1 MSVVG
6 LGTRQKVNIN
16 MPITGLMGLMGLQAD
31 RNVQRS
37 RYTVNGVQV

>member
-16 MPITGLMGLMGLQAD
+16 MPITGLMGLQAD